1 MRLRLPPRT
10 ERVSLDP
17 ADSQA
22 VPEHHS
28 TSGYTPMQSSE
39 WAGSRT
45 PWEIVGLPLHKG
57 AL

>member
-1 MRLRLPPRT
+1 
-10 ERVSLDP
+10 
-17 ADSQA
+17 
-22 VPEHHS
+22 
-28 TSGYTPMQSSE
+28 MQSSE